1 MKFSS
6 GTAGHKEASALC
18 NELYALR
25 ERLRR
30 LELLTAP
37 LEAELKEL
45 LGRLTDFVSPH
56 PTAELDE
63 RIKELDE
70 KNPDWVHGY
79 TRSGTGVT
87 WYDRPRSPDH
97 PLWDLYPH

>member
-6 GTAGHKEASALC
+6 DPAGRKQASALC

-30 LELLTAP
+30 LDLLAAP
-37 LEAELKEL
+37 LEAGLKEL
-45 LGRLTDFVSPH
+45 LGRLTDFVNPYS
-56 PTAELDE
+56 TEELD
-63 RIKELDE
+63 KWVKGLDE
-70 KNPDWVHGY
+70 KFPDWVHGY

-87 WYDRPRSPDH
+87 WHDRPRSPEH